1 MKENKPLDAAALL
14 KTAKT
19 SEQGEA
25 YRTLD
30 KNQNF
35 KIGVGVR
42 LTPPN
47 PPSFFVEILIY
58 LCPSF
63 RNADLDVLEKSLTC
77 LKDLK
82 AENYTLTCQDGNCIS
97 CEATV
102 TSGRLAEEYRKVK
115 ALMKASFGESNGRIQ
130 LRK

>member
-1 MKENKPLDAAALL
+1 MRGEKMKETKPLDAAALL
-14 KTAKT
+14 EEAKA
-19 SEQGEA
+19 SEHEEA

-35 KIGVGVR
+35 RIGVGVR

-63 RNADLDVLEKSLTC
+63 RNADLTVLEKSLTC
-77 LKDLK
+77 LKELK
-82 AENYTLTCQDGNCIS
+82 AKNYTLTCQDGNCVS

-102 TSGRLAEEYRKVK
+102 SSGRLAGEYGKVK
-115 ALMKASFGESNGRIQ
+115 ALMNASFR
-130 LRK
+130 